1 MDVPSGLG
9 LPSETGGT
17 AGSAFVIAVPD
28 TAIAT
33 ITRAARRCTC
43 WRRVRIV
50 RKRVMRIP
58 SSVSARGSA
67 FPRTTHAID
76 RRFPRGR
83 TCPTGQLGADVL
95 VFEKLR
101 AQKNV

>member
-17 AGSAFVIAVPD
+17 AGSALVIAVPVGC
-28 TAIAT
+28 A
-33 ITRAARRCTC
+33 
-43 WRRVRIV
+43 
-50 RKRVMRIP
+50 
-58 SSVSARGSA
+58 
-67 FPRTTHAID
+67 
-76 RRFPRGR
+76 
-83 TCPTGQLGADVL
+83 GQLGADVL

>member
-17 AGSAFVIAVPD
+17 AGSAFVIAVLVVGC
-28 TAIAT
+28 
-33 ITRAARRCTC
+33 AR
-43 WRRVRIV
+43 
-50 RKRVMRIP
+50 
-58 SSVSARGSA
+58 
-67 FPRTTHAID
+67 
-76 RRFPRGR
+76 
-83 TCPTGQLGADVL
+83 QLGADVL